1 MFITNWMIY
10 AKQRTFNKI
19 YNKFKQSIP
28 QRLKVSFLKKIS
40 PPFETYLR
48 FFMPLSSVPPSPSPE
63 GRSTSRDHG
72 SSLQVPHFSRA
83 TREKKISV
91 NSSTEIG
98 GLACSVDTSLHSIHS
113 TRILTRAY
121 DVCCLILS
129 ATSWPMKVR
138 PVAPSCQ
145 CVHLDKYF
153 M

>member
-1 MFITNWMIY
+1 MIY

-63 GRSTSRDHG
+63 GRSTSHDHG

-83 TREKKISV
+83 TRKKKSV
-91 NSSTEIG
+91 LI
-98 GLACSVDTSLHSIHS
+98 
-113 TRILTRAY
+113 RARKLG
-121 DVCCLILS
+121 DWPAVLILLCTASTVQEFWPERMTS
-129 ATSWPMKVR
+129 AASY
-138 PVAPSCQ
+138 SLQ
-145 CVHLDKYF
+145 LLDQ
-153 M
+153 